1 MIRTKQA
8 EALRPIYDV
17 AIIGAGPGGC
27 SCAYMLRGQGLK
39 VALIERSTF
48 PRDKTC
54 GDALSFDVINQLGWM
69 SPELADR
76 FKHLAEKLPSSGL
89 LVVSPGGVEVTLR
102 FGGNDVRVG
111 YVCRREVFDNF
122 MYEAVRDLGDI
133 EIIQGCSVTDLEIL
147 TDGVT
152 LTTDQGLIRAKAVV
166 GADGAHS
173 VVNKKTLRIPVER
186 DHHSAGLRQ
195 YWENVKGFD
204 QYNSIELIFLKEIL
218 PGYLWIFPMPNGRA
232 NVGIGMLS
240 SEVSTRKVNLR
251 EVMDRMIKEH
261 PMLRDRFA
269 DARPLETVK
278 GHGLPLGSKKRK
290 LSSDRVILI
299 GDAASMIDPMSGE
312 GVGNAMRCGRVA
324 ASTLIKALKE
334 NDLSAASLSRYDS
347 ELYQKTWK
355 ELRVSHTLQKLINYP
370 RFFDFCL
377 RRIKQ
382 SQGLQA
388 YISHE
393 LVKIH
398 HSGLSAMPKLLLR
411 VLRGK

>member
-1 MIRTKQA
+1 MS
-8 EALRPIYDV
+8 RPEKTDGARPLYDLV
-17 AIIGAGPGGC
+17 IVGAGPGGC
-27 SCAYMLRGQGLK
+27 SCAYMLSGQGLK
-39 VALIERSTF
+39 VALVDRSTF

-54 GDALSFDVINQLGWM
+54 GDALSFDVLNQLGWM
-69 SPELADR
+69 SPDLAER
-76 FKHLAEKLPSSGL
+76 FESIAEKLPSTGL
-89 LVVSPGGVEVTLR
+89 MVISPGGVEVTLR

-111 YVCRREVFDNF
+111 YTCRREVFDNF
-122 MYEAVRDLGDI
+122 MFEAVRDKGDI
-133 EIIQGCSVTDLEIL
+133 DLFEDCNVL
-147 TDGVT
+147 NVDVRADGVT
-152 LTTDQGLIRAKAVV
+152 LATSQGPIDAKVVV
-166 GADGAHS
+166 GADGAQS
-173 VVNKKTLRIPVER
+173 VINRKTLGIPVER

-218 PGYLWIFPMPNGRA
+218 PGYLWIFPMADGKA

-240 SEVSTRKVNLR
+240 SEVSNRKVNLR

-269 DARPLETVK
+269 EARPLETVK

-324 ASTLIKALKE
+324 ASTLLKAMKE
-334 NDLSAASLSRYDS
+334 NNLSAASLARYDK
-347 ELYQKTWK
+347 EIYQRTWN
-355 ELRVSHTLQKLINYP
+355 ELRVSHALQKVINYP
-370 RFFDFCL
+370 RFFDFCIK
-377 RRIKQ
+377 RIKQ

-388 YISHE
+388 YVSSE

-398 HSGLSAMPKLLLR
+398 HTGLSAMPKMMWR

>member
-1 MIRTKQA
+1 MIRPEQTDAPQTM
-8 EALRPIYDV
+8 YDV
-17 AIIGAGPGGC
+17 AIVGAGPGGC
-27 SCAYMLRGQGLK
+27 SCAYMLHGQGLK
-39 VALIERSTF
+39 VALIEKGTF

-69 SPELADR
+69 NPELAER
-76 FKHLAEKLPSSGL
+76 FKQVAEKLPSSGL

-111 YVCRREVFDNF
+111 YICRREVFDNF
-122 MYEAVRDLGDI
+122 MYEAVRDQGDF
-133 EIIQGCSVTDLEIL
+133 EIIQSCNVSDVNVT

-152 LTTDQGLIRAKAVV
+152 LATSQGPIRARVVV

-173 VVNKKTLRIPVER
+173 IVNKKTLQIPVER

-218 PGYLWIFPMPNGRA
+218 PGYLWIFPMANGRA

-240 SEVSTRKVNLR
+240 SEVSARKVNLR

-278 GHGLPLGSKKRK
+278 GHGLPLGSKKRR
-290 LSSDRVILI
+290 LSTDRVILI

-334 NDLSAASLSRYDS
+334 NDLSAASLASYDT
-347 ELYQKTWK
+347 EIYRRTWK

-377 RRIKQ
+377 KRIKQ

-388 YISHE
+388 YISSE

-398 HSGLSAMPKLLLR
+398 HTGLTAMPKLLLR